1 MIFLEVMELTTLIFS
16 RYSIYY
22 TEYINTLFYQ
32 INHVQYLYEQSND
45 VMARFDM
52 IEWFERMGSYW
63 SLCHLIHNN
72 YIWKTAKCSVLFSL
86 LLQRYNC
93 SITYS
98 YI

>member
-22 TEYINTLFYQ
+22 TEYIKTLFYQ

-52 IEWFERMGSYW
+52 IEWFERMGSY
-63 SLCHLIHNN
+63 
-72 YIWKTAKCSVLFSL
+72 
-86 LLQRYNC
+86 
-93 SITYS
+93 
-98 YI
+98 

>member
-32 INHVQYLYEQSND
+32 INHVQYLHEQSND

-52 IEWFERMGSYW
+52 IEWFERMGSY
-63 SLCHLIHNN
+63 
-72 YIWKTAKCSVLFSL
+72 
-86 LLQRYNC
+86 
-93 SITYS
+93 
-98 YI
+98 

>member
-32 INHVQYLYEQSND
+32 INHD

-52 IEWFERMGSYW
+52 IEWFERMGSY
-63 SLCHLIHNN
+63 
-72 YIWKTAKCSVLFSL
+72 
-86 LLQRYNC
+86 
-93 SITYS
+93 
-98 YI
+98 

>member
-1 MIFLEVMELTTLIFS
+1 MIFLEVMELATLIFS

-32 INHVQYLYEQSND
+32 INHVQYLYEQNND
-45 VMARFDM
+45 VTARFDM

-63 SLCHLIHNN
+63 SLCNLIHNN
-72 YIWKTAKCSVLFSL
+72 YIWKTAKCSFLFSL

>member
-45 VMARFDM
+45 VMAHFDM
-52 IEWFERMGSYW
+52 IEWFERMGSY
-63 SLCHLIHNN
+63 
-72 YIWKTAKCSVLFSL
+72 
-86 LLQRYNC
+86 
-93 SITYS
+93 
-98 YI
+98 